1 MLDQFWNSVTLSN
14 NLLNMYAHTYKTN
27 YVIFCFIKYQQA
39 VIVLLMEYLYKNI
52 AAMTKPKEV
61 IVW

>member
-1 MLDQFWNSVTLSN
+1 
-14 NLLNMYAHTYKTN
+14 MYAHTYKTN